1 MSTAAALPI
10 WVQYV
15 QVFATPLVAIV
26 AGGLA
31 AWIAYRQWRT
41 AAEKLSSD
49 LFDRRWAVYDE
60 VLNALAPVFRA
71 GRPLDNEPLRRLHAA
86 NAKAQFLFGPEVSAY
101 LDKLIEGIANLGVA
115 ADLYQRG
122 EADQAWLDKMHAARM
137 LVATAQNDLRDL
149 CRPYMRMSA
158 REKPRRFR
166 FSLWRS

>member
-1 MSTAAALPI
+1 MSGVAALPI

-31 AWIAYRQWRT
+31 TWIAYRQWQT

-60 VLNALAPVFRA
+60 VLNALAPVFRDGHPA
-71 GRPLDNEPLRRLHAA
+71 DHEPLRRLHAA
-86 NAKAQFLFGPEVSAY
+86 NAKAQFLFGPEVPAH
-101 LDKLIEGIANLGVA
+101 LDKIIEAVANLGVGRA
-115 ADLYQRG
+115 LYERR
-122 EADQAWLDKMHAARM
+122 EADQAWLDKMHAAT
-137 LVATAQNDLRDL
+137 LLIATAQKDLTDL

-158 REKPRRFR
+158 RERP
-166 FSLWRS
+166 